1 MNEIRF
7 PRLKFGVDL
16 DPEAGSRPSLWSDQF
31 WTLCHCDN
39 GSKDPGRGHAARILC
54 GILVLWGDT
63 AARHTWGVLGL
74 PTQPFTHMKGWRNP
88 NNPGP
93 MCSYVK
99 LINALLM
106 FLKDSCSTL
115 VHFQIPSKIMFQ
127 NINRGTTLSEQKLI
141 EVRLSGFYMIFPLAS
156 QCVRCFHCWASKKGI
171 ALITRVTLLLF
182 GTPYITNK
190 EITSFF
196 FQWLGNQKGF

>member
-1 MNEIRF
+1 MPRTFSQKVANLIKGIMVDMNEIRF

-115 VHFQIPSKIMFQ
+115 VHFQIPSKIMFK
-127 NINRGTTLSEQKLI
+127 ISTVGPPSANRNSL
-141 EVRLSGFYMIFPLAS
+141 R
-156 QCVRCFHCWASKKGI
+156 
-171 ALITRVTLLLF
+171 
-182 GTPYITNK
+182 
-190 EITSFF
+190 
-196 FQWLGNQKGF
+196 